1 MIEKWSNLFIAT
13 ASVAGAL
20 LGLMFVS
27 ISINVNKILSITN
40 LTRIALQ
47 PISLLLI
54 IVILSILMLIPEQ
67 TTPRMG
73 IEILLTGLV
82 IWATTVQ
89 SDVSIYRSIKNKA
102 KKRHYIRNILFSQA
116 TILPI
121 IVSGIVT
128 FMMGRTGIYWLV
140 PGIILSFIKVVINS
154 WALLVEINR

>member
-1 MIEKWSNLFIAT
+1 MIEKWSNLFMAT

-20 LGLMFVS
+20 LGLMFVA
-27 ISINVNKILSITN
+27 ISINVNKILSISN

-47 PISLLLI
+47 PISLLLV

-67 TTPRMG
+67 TTSRAGM
-73 IEILLTGLV
+73 EIFFTGLV
-82 IWATTVQ
+82 IWATTIQ
-89 SDVSIYRSIKNKA
+89 SDISIYHSIKDKA

-121 IVSGIVT
+121 IVSGVIT
-128 FMMGRTGIYWLV
+128 FIMGRIGIYWLI
-140 PGIILSFIKVVINS
+140 PGIILSFIKVVMNS